1 MYRITITDDNGFEQ
15 CIKTDGFSLLTRDSE
30 KGGVACGVACMTKL
44 SIHSNKEA
52 AAFIAFIAAL
62 EKTKLAIARAAE
74 VPDDILNKLCDMA
87 KRLPDTEGEHTVD

>member
-52 AAFIAFIAAL
+52 AAFIAAL
-62 EKTKLAIARAAE
+62 EKTKLTIARAAE

-87 KRLPDTEGEHTVD
+87 KRPPDTNVKHTTVD